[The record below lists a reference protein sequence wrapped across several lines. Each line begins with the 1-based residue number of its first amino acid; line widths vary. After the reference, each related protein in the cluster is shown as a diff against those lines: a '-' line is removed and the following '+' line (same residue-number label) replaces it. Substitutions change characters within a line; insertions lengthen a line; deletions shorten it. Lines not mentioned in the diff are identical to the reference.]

1 MDQTVKVKI
10 KVSKKTRKNQNDLK
24 LTGVSKP
31 MSKPR
36 LNERYIE
43 LMDTLGYVMRTRK
56 DAMRARAYA
65 NAKETISGFNGDIT
79 SPDQLKDMKGI
90 GTTIYQKLV
99 DYTATGTLRVL
110 EESKDIVAKKK
121 AIDVFAN
128 IYGVGEKSAEEL
140 VDKGITTME
149 QLELRK
155 TEVLNDKQL
164 VGLKYYNDILQR
176 IPRSE
181 IKEYEKIFKSAF
193 PKSVECSR
201 FEIVGSYR
209 RGMKSS
215 GDIDVIITSSHSNVF
230 KLFIDELLSRQII
243 VEVLSRGNSKCLVV
257 AKLPGAQHARR
268 VDFLYTTPEEY
279 PFSVLYFT
287 GSKEFNMVMREH
299 ALSMKY
305 TLNEHGLS
313 VMENRKKGDKV
324 EHVFVDEQSIFDFLN
339 LEYKKPVDRLSGSA
353 VKSKSPIPVIEQ
365 VKSKSPIPVIESE
378 AKSKSPPPVIEQVK
392 SKSPTPVIESETKA
406 KSPIPVIESEVKSKS
421 PPPIIESETKP
432 KSPVK
437 PRSLSPATE
446 TKKNKV
452 IIKRRV
458 TKKNQDNVEL
468 FKKGGLS
475 VLETLTESQLYK
487 MLDDA
492 NVEFHANGTPIMT
505 DGEFDVLYD
514 YVTNKYKKPEGC
526 GAACKAKNKVT
537 LPYEMASMDKI
548 KPDTGALTSW
558 KAKYTGPYVMS
569 CKLDGISGMYT
580 TEGDVPKL
588 YTRGDGKVGQDISYL
603 IPYLRLPKDKGIV
616 IRGEFLVTKEVFAAK
631 YAEKFATTRNLAAGI
646 VNRKSA
652 DERAGDLHFVAY
664 EVIKPDALKPSE
676 QMARLASLDIEV
688 VKNVSLPDITNEYL
702 SQVLQDW
709 RKNHIYDIDGVIVS
723 DDNFHPRAA
732 GNPDHSFAFKM
743 VLSDQV
749 AEAHVVDVLWEP
761 SKDGYLIPR
770 VQIVP
775 VKLGGVKIEFA
786 TGFNGSYIEDNKIG
800 IGTIIQIVRSGDV
813 IPYIMAVTTPSEHGK
828 MPDVEYI
835 WNAKHVDIML
845 VDATNDPT
853 VIRKNIASFFSV
865 IKVVGLGEQN
875 VEKMIKSGYDTVPKI
890 LRMTKADFLKVD
902 GFQEKTAQKLLDGIR
917 EAVSKMSLITLM
929 DASNKL
935 GRGFSIKKAELI
947 LSEYPDV
954 FKVEVI
960 DIARLVA
967 IKGIKKTAQSF
978 VDHIPQFLVFVKEC
992 GLEHKLDMVP
1002 ENKIIVDVSHA
1013 LYGKTVVFTG
1023 FRDKVLEDK
1032 LKGVGA
1038 KLGTSVSGNTFV
1050 VVAKESSGKTEEAK
1064 KRRIPVLTPEEFV
1077 SQNF

>member
-1 MDQTVKVKI
+1 MDQTVKIKI
-10 KVSKKTRKNQNDLK
+10 KVPKKTRKNQNKDLK

-31 MSKPR
+31 MAQPR
-36 LNERYIE
+36 LNEKYIE
-43 LMDTLGYVMRTRK
+43 LMETLGYVMRVRK

-65 NAKETISGFNGDIT
+65 NAKETIAGFAGDIT
-79 SPDQLKDMKGI
+79 SPEQLKDKKGI

-149 QLELRK
+149 QLEARK

-181 IKEYEKIFKSAF
+181 IKEYEKIFKAAF
-193 PKSVECSR
+193 PKNVECSR

-257 AKLPGAQHARR
+257 AKLPGAQYARR

-339 LEYKKPVDRLSGSA
+339 LEYKKPTDRLDGSA
-353 VKSKSPIPVIEQ
+353 VKVKGAAKVKSPEPVA
-365 VKSKSPIPVIESE
+365 KSPEPV
-378 AKSKSPPPVIEQVK
+378 AKSPEPIKAKSHEPI
-392 SKSPTPVIESETKA
+392 KA
-406 KSPIPVIESEVKSKS
+406 KSPEPIKAKS
-421 PPPIIESETKP
+421 PEPIKA
-432 KSPVK
+432 KS
-437 PRSLSPATE
+437 RSPSPTTE

-452 IIKRRV
+452 IIKRK
-458 TKKNQDNVEL
+458 TKKNQNYVEL
-468 FKKGGLS
+468 FKKDGIQ
-475 VLETLTESQLYK
+475 VLDTLTEVQLNK
-487 MLDDA
+487 MIEDA
-492 NVEFHANGTPIMT
+492 NIEFHSNGTPIMS

-514 YVTNKYKKPEGC
+514 YVTNKFKKPEGC
-526 GAACKAKNKVT
+526 GAACKATNKVT

-548 KPDTGALTSW
+548 KPDTGALISW
-558 KAKYTGPYVMS
+558 KTKYKGPYVIS

-580 TEGDVPKL
+580 TEGATPKL
-588 YTRGDGKVGQDISYL
+588 YTRGDGKVGQDVSHL
-603 IPYLRLPKDKGIV
+603 IPHLRLPKEKGVV
-616 IRGEFLVTKEVFAAK
+616 IRGEFLVTREVFAAK
-631 YAEKFATTRNLAAGI
+631 YAVKFATTRNLAAGI

-664 EVIKPDALKPSE
+664 EVIKPDALKPSD
-676 QMARLASLDIEV
+676 QMAKLASLDIEV
-688 VKNVSLPDITNEYL
+688 VKNVSLTDITNE
-702 SQVLQDW
+702 SISEFLQDW
-709 RKNHIYDIDGVIVS
+709 RKNHTYDIDGVIVS
-723 DDNFHPRAA
+723 DDNFYPRAS

-749 AEAHVVDVLWEP
+749 AEAHVVDVLWEA

-800 IGTIIQIVRSGDV
+800 IGTVIQIVRSGDV
-813 IPYIMAVTTPSEHGK
+813 IPYIMAVTTPSERGK
-828 MPDVEYI
+828 MPDVEYV
-835 WNAKHVDIML
+835 WNAKHVDIIL

-865 IKVVGLGEQN
+865 INVVGLGEQN
-875 VEKMIKSGYDTVPKI
+875 VEKMIKSGFNTVPKI

-917 EAVSKMSLITLM
+917 EAVSKMSLVTLM
-929 DASNKL
+929 DASNKF
-935 GRGFSIKKAELI
+935 GRGFSTKKAELI
-947 LSEYPDV
+947 ITEYPDV

-967 IKGIKKTAQSF
+967 IKGIKKSAQSF
-978 VDHIPQFLVFVKEC
+978 VDHIPQFMEFVKEC

-1002 ENKIIVDVSHA
+1002 ENKIIVDTSHT

-1023 FRDKVLEDK
+1023 FRDKDLEDK

-1064 KRRIPVLTPEEFV
+1064 KRKIPVLTPEEFV